1 MTTVSRGSSKI
12 QIVRKTL
19 HNIPSVIIGH
29 LDRRGNNPPLILKI
43 TTKYLGREILDSM
56 LKENKNVIEVIEFFK
71 NYNIVGHQSLE
82 PQFSSQQLN
91 LEQDDAYMAN
101 AFVESAIGTGFPP
114 FMRCWT
120 VTKYSISISIQ
131 DNLIPLKKWWSNNLC
146 NWLLTAGAVLPVIG
160 QTHLDQHSIAVSI
173 RCWPYWP
180 VPHCQ
185 NPQHLTLSD
194 IAQWKLIGT

>member
-71 NYNIVGHQSLE
+71 KGTCRI
-82 PQFSSQQLN
+82 N
-91 LEQDDAYMAN
+91 LVDLFRAL
-101 AFVESAIGTGFPP
+101 TPFP
-114 FMRCWT
+114 
-120 VTKYSISISIQ
+120 
-131 DNLIPLKKWWSNNLC
+131 SNERN
-146 NWLLTAGAVLPVIG
+146 
-160 QTHLDQHSIAVSI
+160 
-173 RCWPYWP
+173 
-180 VPHCQ
+180 
-185 NPQHLTLSD
+185 
-194 IAQWKLIGT
+194 